1 MKFAIFGTA
10 RTPIGSFGGAFR
22 DVRAQFLF
30 KDAIKA
36 SYERSGLNDYKH
48 IYDCVGGNAVQPS
61 DCANIT
67 RVSILLAGFPNEIP
81 AYTVMAND
89 VSSLFALASAVQA
102 MITGEGELYLVGG
115 TESASTAPYIV
126 RGARWGFRFNHGT
139 VNDMLVELR
148 VDANKNKWYC
158 ELAGSVLKNKYGITR
173 EEMDRFAALSH
184 KKAFRAQ
191 REQKFKD
198 QIVPVTVKKKAAGKE
213 VVPEIVSEDEGI
225 NPVMSPKKAAKA
237 EPFFEG
243 LDLTEVNTY
252 RNADGAASFFVAK
265 EDKVKELGITP
276 EAYLLSYAI
285 SGVHPDDPV
294 AALFESMK
302 KALEKAGLKADDI
315 EIFELDETFAGTTV
329 ATMKEFAIPEEKVN
343 VWGGAL
349 ALGHPIGAQGAIMVV
364 KLVHILRT
372 LDKKLGMVA
381 LSSMGGQAVSLIISR
396 D

>member
-22 DVRAQFLF
+22 DVRPQFLF
-30 KDAIKA
+30 KDSIKA
-36 SYERSGLNDYKH
+36 SYERSGLKDYSH
-48 IYDCVGGNAVQPS
+48 IYDCVGGNTVQPS

-81 AYTVMAND
+81 AFTVMAND
-89 VSSLFALASAVQA
+89 VSSLVAAVNAMQA
-102 MITGEGELYLVGG
+102 MITGEGDLYLVGG

-139 VNDMLVELR
+139 VNDMMAELR
-148 VDANKNKWYC
+148 VDANEKKWYC
-158 ELAGSVLKNKYGITR
+158 EIMGNVLKNKYGISR

-184 KKAFRAQ
+184 KKAFRAV

-237 EPFFEG
+237 NPLYEG

-252 RNADGAASFFVAK
+252 RLADGAASFFIAEEEK
-265 EDKVKELGITP
+265 AKELGLEP
-276 EAYLLSYAI
+276 EGYILAYALS
-285 SGVHPDDPV
+285 GTHLDDPV
-294 AALFESMK
+294 AALFESMR
-302 KALEKAGLKADDI
+302 KAMEKSGVKADEI
-315 EIFELDETFAGTTV
+315 EVFELDETFAGTTL
-329 ATMKEFAIPEEKVN
+329 AAMKEFGIPEDKVN
-343 VWGGAL
+343 LWGGTL
-349 ALGHPIGAQGAIMVV
+349 ATGHPVAATGAIMTV
-364 KLVHILRT
+364 KLVHIMKT

-381 LSSMGGQAVSLIISR
+381 LTSMGGQAVSLVISR
-396 D
+396 E

>member
-1 MKFAIFGTA
+1 MKFAILGTA
-10 RTPIGSFGGAFR
+10 RTPIGNFGGAFR
-22 DVRAQFLF
+22 DVRPQFLF
-30 KDAIKA
+30 RDAIKA
-36 SYERSGLNDYKH
+36 SFERSGLKDYSH

-67 RVSILLAGFPNEIP
+67 RVSILLAGFPMEIP

-89 VSSLFALASAVQA
+89 ISSLVAITNALQA

-139 VNDMLVELR
+139 VNDMLAELR
-148 VDANKNKWYC
+148 VDANRQKWYC
-158 ELAGSVLKNKYGITR
+158 ELVGKVLKEKYGIPR
-173 EEMDRFAALSH
+173 EEMDRFAAMSH
-184 KKAFRAQ
+184 KKAFRAL

-198 QIVPVTVKKKAAGKE
+198 QITPVTVKKKAAGKE
-213 VVPEIVSEDEGI
+213 VMPEIVSEDEGI

-237 EPFFEG
+237 APFFEG

-252 RNADGAASFFVAK
+252 RNADGAASFFIATEK
-265 EDKVKELGITP
+265 KVKELQLAP
-276 EAYLLSYAI
+276 EAYIVGYGY
-285 SGVHPDDPV
+285 SGTHPDDPV

-302 KALEKAGLKADDI
+302 NATERAGVKMDEI
-315 EIFELDETFAGTTV
+315 EVFELDETFAGTTI
-329 ATMKEFAIPEEKVN
+329 AAMKEFGIPEDKVN

-349 ALGHPIGAQGAIMVV
+349 ALGHPIGAQGAIMTV
-364 KLVHILRT
+364 KLVHIMNK

-381 LSSMGGQAVSLIISR
+381 LSSMGGQAVSIVISKE
-396 D
+396 

>member
-1 MKFAIFGTA
+1 MKFAILGTA
-10 RTPIGSFGGAFR
+10 RTPIGNFGGAFR

-30 KDAIKA
+30 RDAIKA
-36 SYERSGLNDYKH
+36 SFERSGLKDYNH

-67 RVSILLAGFPNEIP
+67 RVSILLAGFPMEIP

-89 VSSLFALASAVQA
+89 ISSLVAITNAIQA

-139 VNDMLVELR
+139 VNDMLAELR
-148 VDANKNKWYC
+148 VDANRHKWYC
-158 ELAGSVLKNKYGITR
+158 ELVGKVLKEKYGIPR
-173 EEMDRFAALSH
+173 EEMDRFAAMSH
-184 KKAFRAQ
+184 KKAFRAL

-198 QIVPVTVKKKAAGKE
+198 QITPVTVKKKAAGKE
-213 VVPEIVSEDEGI
+213 VMPEIVSEDEGI

-237 EPFFEG
+237 TPFFEG

-252 RNADGAASFFVAK
+252 RNADGAASFFIATEK
-265 EDKVKELGITP
+265 KVKDLQLTP
-276 EAYLLSYAI
+276 EAYIVGYGF
-285 SGVHPDDPV
+285 SGTHPDDPV

-302 KALEKAGLKADDI
+302 NAAERAGVKMDEI
-315 EIFELDETFAGTTV
+315 EVFELDETFAGTTL
-329 ATMKEFAIPEEKVN
+329 AAMKEFAIPEEKVN

-349 ALGHPIGAQGAIMVV
+349 ALGHPIGAQGAIMTV
-364 KLVHILRT
+364 KLVHVVRT
-372 LDKKLGMVA
+372 LDKKLGMVS
-381 LSSMGGQAVSLIISR
+381 LTSMGGQAISLVISKE
-396 D
+396 

>member
-22 DVRAQFLF
+22 DVRPQFLF
-30 KDAIKA
+30 KDSIKA
-36 SYERSGLNDYKH
+36 SYERSGLKDYSH

-81 AYTVMAND
+81 AFTVMAND
-89 VSSLFALASAVQA
+89 ISSLVAAVNAMQA
-102 MITGEGELYLVGG
+102 MITGEGDLYLVGG

-139 VNDMLVELR
+139 VNDMMAELR
-148 VDANKNKWYC
+148 VDANEKKWYC
-158 ELAGSVLKNKYGITR
+158 EIMGNVLKNKYGISR

-184 KKAFRAQ
+184 KKAFRAV

-237 EPFFEG
+237 NPLYEG

-252 RNADGAASFFVAK
+252 RLADGAASFFIAEEEK
-265 EDKVKELGITP
+265 AKELGLEP
-276 EAYLLSYAI
+276 EGYILAYALS
-285 SGVHPDDPV
+285 GTHLDDPV
-294 AALFESMK
+294 AALFESMR
-302 KALEKAGLKADDI
+302 KAMEKSGVKADEI
-315 EIFELDETFAGTTV
+315 EVFELDETFAGTTL
-329 ATMKEFAIPEEKVN
+329 AAMKEFGIPEDKVN
-343 VWGGAL
+343 LWGGTL
-349 ALGHPIGAQGAIMVV
+349 ATGHPVAATGAIMTV
-364 KLVHILRT
+364 KLVHIMKT

-381 LSSMGGQAVSLIISR
+381 LTSMGGQAVSLVISR
-396 D
+396 E

>member
-10 RTPIGSFGGAFR
+10 RTPIGNFGGAFR

-30 KDAIKA
+30 RDSIKA
-36 SYERSGLNDYKH
+36 SFERSGLKDYGH

-67 RVSILLAGFPNEIP
+67 RVSILLAGFPMEIP

-89 VSSLFALASAVQA
+89 VSSLVAVTNAIQA
-102 MITGEGELYLVGG
+102 MITGEGALYLVGG

-139 VNDMLVELR
+139 VNDMLAELR
-148 VDANKNKWYC
+148 VDANQQKWYC
-158 ELAGSVLKNKYGITR
+158 EIVGKVLKEKYAIPR
-173 EEMDRFAALSH
+173 EEMDRFAAMSH
-184 KKAFRAQ
+184 KKAFRAL

-198 QIVPVTVKKKAAGKE
+198 QITPVTVRKKAAGKE
-213 VVPEIVSEDEGI
+213 VMPEIVSEDEGI

-237 EPFFEG
+237 TPYFEG

-252 RNADGAASFFVAK
+252 RNADGAASFFIAT
-265 EDKVKELGITP
+265 EEKVKELQLTP
-276 EAYLLSYAI
+276 EAYIVGYGF
-285 SGVHPDDPV
+285 SGTHPEDPV

-302 KALEKAGLKADDI
+302 NALNRAGVKID
-315 EIFELDETFAGTTV
+315 EVEVFELDETFAGTTL
-329 ATMKEFAIPEEKVN
+329 ATMKEFGIPEEKVN

-364 KLVHILRT
+364 KLVHIMKK

-381 LSSMGGQAVSLIISR
+381 LSSMGGQAVSIVISKE
-396 D
+396 

>member
-36 SYERSGLNDYKH
+36 SYERSGLKEYKH

-89 VSSLFALASAVQA
+89 VSSLFALTGALQA
-102 MITGEGELYLVGG
+102 MLTGEGDLYLVGG

-126 RGARWGFRFNHGT
+126 RGARWGFRFNHGE
-139 VNDMLVELR
+139 VNDMLAELR
-148 VDANKNKWYC
+148 VDANRNKWYC
-158 ELAGSVLKNKYGITR
+158 ELVGNVLKSKYGVTR

-191 REQKFKD
+191 REQKFKE
-198 QIVPVTVKKKAAGKE
+198 QIVPVTVKKKAAGRE

-225 NPVMSPKKAAKA
+225 NPVMSPKKAASA
-237 EPFFEG
+237 QPIIDG

-252 RNADGAASFFVAK
+252 HYADGAASFFVAK
-265 EDKVKELGITP
+265 EEKIKEIGIEP
-276 EAYLLSYAI
+276 EAYLVGYAI
-285 SGVHPDDPV
+285 SSVHPDDPV
-294 AALFESMK
+294 EALFESIRK
-302 KALEKAGLKADDI
+302 VLDRTGLKIDDI
-315 EIFELDETFAGTTV
+315 DIFEIDETFAGTTV
-329 ATMKEFAIPEEKVN
+329 ATIKEFSIPEEKVN

-364 KLVHILRT
+364 KLVHILKT
-372 LDKKLGMVA
+372 LDKRLGMVS
-381 LSSMGGQAVSLIISR
+381 LSSLGGQAISVVISR